1 MFSSES
7 LMTILKTTDA
17 LEELL
22 ATKEKVELDIARQRS
37 RDSGGDDGN
46 SVIHVM
52 LKLYPVYEKAGSS
65 WRMRMGL
72 FNRCGNQA
80 AA

>member
-7 LMTILKTTDA
+7 LMTILKTTDT

-46 SVIHVM
+46 GDVVHVV
-52 LKLYPVYEKAGSS
+52 LKFYPVYENAGCSCLYADVS
-65 WRMRMGL
+65 
-72 FNRCGNQA
+72 F
-80 AA
+80 

>member
-7 LMTILKTTDA
+7 LMTILKTTDT

-46 SVIHVM
+46 RLI
-52 LKLYPVYEKAGSS
+52 A
-65 WRMRMGL
+65 
-72 FNRCGNQA
+72 
-80 AA
+80 